1 MSNKVYIQN
10 GNIFYEPYQSDEA
23 AFIANGGL
31 FYQPGR
37 PALTN
42 IKMILPDGQIL
53 MTGPATYTA
62 QAAGGLGIPIAAYH
76 YNHHLRR

>member
-1 MSNKVYIQN
+1 M
-10 GNIFYEPYQSDEA
+10 GTQSAPASPLVSTLMEY
-23 AFIANGGL
+23 L